1 MQSIGVE
8 SHFSTFQG
16 VSFVT
21 TTHPVNYVRQE
32 SVMNASAAATQDT
45 TKKGFS
51 DLIARLRANPRIPLI
66 IAAAAA
72 IAVVFALVLWAKT
85 PDYRVLYSNLSDED
99 GGAIV
104 TQLTQMNIPYQFS
117 ETGGALMVPAEKVHE
132 LRLRLAEQGLPKGG
146 SVGFELMD
154 KEKFG
159 ISQFSEQ
166 VNYQRALEGELARTI
181 ETLGP
186 VKSARVHLAMPKP
199 TLFVREQK
207 APSASVTLNL
217 QPGRALDEGQI
228 QAIVHIVSSSVP
240 GLPPG
245 NVTVVDQAGRLL
257 THSDSEGRDLN
268 DAQLKFTSEVEA
280 RYQQRI
286 EAILNPIVGQG
297 NVHAQVT
304 AQLNFDR
311 SEQTDEKYQPNGGPD
326 NSAIRS
332 RQTST
337 NQQNGSPYPGG
348 VPGALSNQPAPAN
361 TAPVT
366 NPPNNNA
373 NGQNANGQN
382 NAANGSTTSTAQQNS
397 GPSSSRHDDTVNYE
411 LDRTIRHTK
420 VNVGDVQRLSV
431 AVVVNYRADDKG
443 KPVALNDQQIKQIE
457 DLTRE
462 AMGYSQTRGDSINV
476 VNSPF
481 NMTEPA
487 GGDLPFWQQQSFF
500 DQLMTAGRWLL
511 VALVAFILYRKLVR
525 PQLLRKRAQEQAAA
539 DAAAARAAA
548 QEEEQAYNVQLSKDE
563 VDQERKST
571 NRMSAEVMSQRIRD
585 MSENDPRVVALV
597 IREWMSNEL

>member
-1 MQSIGVE
+1 
-8 SHFSTFQG
+8 
-16 VSFVT
+16 
-21 TTHPVNYVRQE
+21 
-32 SVMNASAAATQDT
+32 MNASTAATTEQE
-45 TKKGFS
+45 KKGFG
-51 DLIARLRANPRIPLI
+51 DLLARLRANPRIPLI
-66 IAAAAA
+66 VAAAAVVA
-72 IAVVFALVLWAKT
+72 IVIAMVLWAKQ
-85 PDYRVLYSNLSDED
+85 PSYSVLYNNLTDED

-104 TQLTQMNIPYQFS
+104 TQLTQMNIPYRFA
-117 ETGGALMVPAEKVHE
+117 ENGGALMVPEANVHE
-132 LRLRLAEQGLPKGG
+132 LRLRLAQQGLPYGG
-146 SVGFELMD
+146 SVGFELLD
-154 KEKFG
+154 KVKFG

-181 ETLGP
+181 ESLGP

-207 APSASVTLNL
+207 APSASVTLTL

-228 QAIVHIVSSSVP
+228 QAIAHMVSSSVA

-245 NVTVVDQAGRLL
+245 NVTVVDQTGRLL
-257 THSDSEGRDLN
+257 TRSDSAGRDLN
-268 DAQLKFTSEVEA
+268 DAQLKYASEVEA

-286 EAILNPIVGQG
+286 EAILNPILGQG

-304 AQLNFDR
+304 AQINFDTA
-311 SEQTDEKYQPNGGPD
+311 EQTDEKYQPNANPS

-337 NQQNGSPYPGG
+337 SDQSGSPYPGG

-366 NPPNNNA
+366 TPNNNAANGQNA

-382 NAANGSTTSTAQQNS
+382 NAANNANQTTSTAAASAGPTNS
-397 GPSSSRHDDTVNYE
+397 RRDDTVNYE

-431 AVVVNYRADDKG
+431 AVVVNFRADDKG
-443 KPVALNDQQIKQIE
+443 KAVALNEQQLKQIE

-462 AMGYSQTRGDSINV
+462 AMGYSQNRGDSINV
-476 VNSPF
+476 VNSQF
-481 NMTEPA
+481 NTTEPVTT
-487 GGDLPFWQQQSFF
+487 DLPFWQQQSFF
-500 DQLMTAGRWLL
+500 DQLMNAGKWLL
-511 VALVAFILYRKLVR
+511 IALVAFILYRKLVR
-525 PQLLRKRAQEQAAA
+525 PHLVRKQAAEK
-539 DAAAARAAA
+539 AAAEAIAARATE
-548 QEEEQAYNVQLSKDE
+548 QPEEEAFNVQLSKDE
-563 VDQERKST
+563 LDQERKSN

-597 IREWMSNEL
+597 IREWMSKEL

>member
-1 MQSIGVE
+1 
-8 SHFSTFQG
+8 
-16 VSFVT
+16 
-21 TTHPVNYVRQE
+21 
-32 SVMNASAAATQDT
+32 MNASTAATTEQE
-45 TKKGFS
+45 KKGFG
-51 DLIARLRANPRIPLI
+51 DLLARLRANPRIPLI
-66 IAAAAA
+66 VAAAAVVA
-72 IAVVFALVLWAKT
+72 IVIAMVLWAKQ
-85 PDYRVLYSNLSDED
+85 PSYSVLYNNLTDED

-104 TQLTQMNIPYQFS
+104 TQLTQMNIPYRFA
-117 ETGGALMVPAEKVHE
+117 ENGGALMVPEANVHE
-132 LRLRLAEQGLPKGG
+132 LRLRLAQQGLPKGG
-146 SVGFELMD
+146 SVGFELLD

-181 ETLGP
+181 ESLGP

-207 APSASVTLNL
+207 APSASVTLTL

-228 QAIVHIVSSSVP
+228 QAIAHMVSSSVA

-245 NVTVVDQAGRLL
+245 NVTVVDQTGRLL
-257 THSDSEGRDLN
+257 TRSDSAGRDLN
-268 DAQLKFTSEVEA
+268 DAQLKYASEVEA

-286 EAILNPIVGQG
+286 EAILNPILGQG

-304 AQLNFDR
+304 AQINFDTA
-311 SEQTDEKYQPNGGPD
+311 EQTDEKYQPNANPS

-337 NQQNGSPYPGG
+337 SDQSGSPYPGG

-366 NPPNNNA
+366 TPNNNAANGQNA

-382 NAANGSTTSTAQQNS
+382 NAANNANQTTSTAAASAGPTNS
-397 GPSSSRHDDTVNYE
+397 RRDDTVNYE

-431 AVVVNYRADDKG
+431 AVVVNFRADDKG
-443 KPVALNDQQIKQIE
+443 KAVALNEQQLKQIE

-462 AMGYSQTRGDSINV
+462 AMGYSQNRGDSINV
-476 VNSPF
+476 VNSQF
-481 NMTEPA
+481 NTTEPVTT
-487 GGDLPFWQQQSFF
+487 DLPFWQQQSFF
-500 DQLMTAGRWLL
+500 DQLMNAGKWLL
-511 VALVAFILYRKLVR
+511 IALVAFVLYRKLVR
-525 PQLLRKRAQEQAAA
+525 PHLVRKQAAEK
-539 DAAAARAAA
+539 AAAEAVAARATE
-548 QEEEQAYNVQLSKDE
+548 QPEEEAFNVQLSKDE
-563 VDQERKST
+563 LDQERKSN
-571 NRMSAEVMSQRIRD
+571 NRMSAEVLSQRIRD

-597 IREWMSNEL
+597 IREWMSKEL